1 MRESTFILLCNSLLI
16 HPDIAL
22 EDEEI
27 RQALRDR
34 QSTEQIKQF
43 LINNF

>member
-1 MRESTFILLCNSLLI
+1 MSESTFILLCNSLLI

-27 RQALRDR
+27 KQALRDR
-34 QSTEQIKQF
+34 QSTEQIKQL

>member
-1 MRESTFILLCNSLLI
+1 MMESTFILLCNSLLI

-27 RQALRDR
+27 RQALRNR
-34 QSTEQIKQF
+34 QSTEQIKQL